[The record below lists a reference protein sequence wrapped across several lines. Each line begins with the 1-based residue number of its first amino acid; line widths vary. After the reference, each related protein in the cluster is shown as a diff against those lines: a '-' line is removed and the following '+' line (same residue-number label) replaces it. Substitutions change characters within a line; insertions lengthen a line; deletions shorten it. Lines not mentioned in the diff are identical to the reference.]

1 MSLSR
6 WQRSTKEAEARSGKE
21 KETAFQ
27 ELYVRYSQF
36 VQFPSAFKI
45 FTEPGQHAAEAK
57 RKQFDL
63 PLIDINKIHDV
74 LLVLCDL
81 YIIIYPFS

>member
-45 FTEPGQHAAEAK
+45 FTEPGPHAAEAK

-63 PLIDINKIHDV
+63 PLNKIHDV
-74 LLVLCDL
+74 LLVLSDL